1 MIEPELIEKINR
13 VLAEEFEVDP
23 AIIKPD
29 AMLMDTLDLDSLDL
43 VDMVVLI
50 EHNFGF
56 TVIAKDFVGIK
67 TFNDFYHF
75 INSRIDEKGEF
86 PK

>member
-1 MIEPELIEKINR
+1 MQ
-13 VLAEEFEVDP
+13 
-23 AIIKPD
+23 
-29 AMLMDTLDLDSLDL
+29 TLDLDSLDL

-56 TVIAKDFVGIK
+56 TVVAKDFVGIK

-75 INSRIDEKGEF
+75 INNRLNEKGAPE
-86 PK
+86 